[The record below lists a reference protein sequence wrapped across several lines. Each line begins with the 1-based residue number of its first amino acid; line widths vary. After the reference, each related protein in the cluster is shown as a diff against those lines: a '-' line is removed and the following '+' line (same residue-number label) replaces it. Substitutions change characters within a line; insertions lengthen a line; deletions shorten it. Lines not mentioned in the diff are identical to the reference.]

1 MEWFLTVVVR
11 KNERRQKEKTKT
23 GTEGWGKEKV
33 GGGGE
38 MSKNP
43 LALRSVMR
51 SNIRSIRPSPGNN
64 FDELQVNVRF
74 MTRV

>member
-33 GGGGE
+33 GGE
-38 MSKNP
+38 KMSKNP
-43 LALRSVMR
+43 LALRSVML